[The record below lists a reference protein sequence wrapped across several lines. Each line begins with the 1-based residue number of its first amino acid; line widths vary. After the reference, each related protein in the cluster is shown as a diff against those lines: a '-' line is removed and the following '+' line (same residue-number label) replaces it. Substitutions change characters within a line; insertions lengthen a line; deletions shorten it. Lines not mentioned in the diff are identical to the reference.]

1 MMDVQGQVR
10 VTFSGERVNSGWGN
24 EKEKAEAR
32 ENK

>member
-1 MMDVQGQVR
+1 MMDGQGQVR

-24 EKEKAEAR
+24 EKEAR